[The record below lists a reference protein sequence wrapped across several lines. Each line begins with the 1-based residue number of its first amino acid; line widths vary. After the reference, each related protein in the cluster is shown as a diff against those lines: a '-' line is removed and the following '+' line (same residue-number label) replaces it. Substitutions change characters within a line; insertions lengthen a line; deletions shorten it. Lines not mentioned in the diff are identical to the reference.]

1 MWANEP
7 EMAEKWANE
16 EDEIEEF
23 IKSENTIKIT
33 RRQLRRIIRE
43 ASALHAEDA
52 AYERGYEAGYKGE
65 PEAERSIEYLGG
77 YDAGFLDADR
87 ENHKN

>member
-1 MWANEP
+1 M
-7 EMAEKWANE
+7 
-16 EDEIEEF
+16 
-23 IKSENTIKIT
+23 KIT
-33 RRQLRRIIRE
+33 KRQLRRLIRE